1 MKQILVF
8 SILVAGLLTSLGAQ
22 AAPNPYDR
30 LPPVASFTVTSS
42 DVKDGVALAPA
53 QMSGAFGVP
62 GGKDLSPQLSWS
74 NVPAGTKSFV
84 VTMYDPDAPTPSGFW
99 HWVLVDVP
107 ATTTQLPTGA
117 GAPDGKLLPPGAWQ
131 LPNDARAPQF
141 IGAAPPPGNGK
152 HRYFIV
158 VQALDVATLKIPKD
172 ATPAFLSF
180 NLLGHILGRAVIV
193 PTAEQK

>member
-30 LPPVASFTVTSS
+30 LPPVPSFTVTSS

-117 GAPDGKLLPPGAWQ
+117 GAPDG
-131 LPNDARAPQF
+131 
-141 IGAAPPPGNGK
+141 
-152 HRYFIV
+152 
-158 VQALDVATLKIPKD
+158 
-172 ATPAFLSF
+172 
-180 NLLGHILGRAVIV
+180 
-193 PTAEQK
+193 